1 MREQIVRVKGTE
13 QVPILLVGNK
23 CDLQHQ
29 RQVRTDEGI
38 ALGFLALHKGVNKL
52 LTTAAASPPT
62 VFSAE
67 YWSCPFTECSAK
79 NNHNVNVTFAEIVR
93 EMNYVQNKAR
103 ENKGCC
109 SIM

>member
-38 ALGFLALHKGVNKL
+38 AL
-52 LTTAAASPPT
+52 
-62 VFSAE
+62 AE